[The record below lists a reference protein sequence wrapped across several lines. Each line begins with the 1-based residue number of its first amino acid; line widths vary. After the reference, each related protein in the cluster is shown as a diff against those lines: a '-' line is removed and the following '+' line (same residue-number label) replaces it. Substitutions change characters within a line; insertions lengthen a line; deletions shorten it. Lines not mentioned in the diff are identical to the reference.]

1 VKEKGILLEVQNDG
15 DEIVLLDG
23 RKVKVNSG
31 DIPTACVWLPT
42 VELKIINE
50 NSEGTLSVI
59 ICNISNN
66 EEVKAVW
73 L

>member
-1 VKEKGILLEVQNDG
+1 MEVQNDG
-15 DEIVLLDG
+15 EEIVLLDG
-23 RKVKVNSG
+23 RRLKINSS

-42 VELKIINE
+42 AELEIINE
-50 NSEGTLSVI
+50 NSEGTLSVRI
-59 ICNISNN
+59 RNISNN